1 MGVLTQGRLPPEPR
15 FTLPPC
21 SRTGPRGRERGF
33 TLRGGG
39 PLTREQL
46 LLTRQEREQQVLSTC
61 WAPPVPTSPTLP
73 WPRSFAN
80 PPAASGWRKAP
91 GDNPRLRN
99 RLEGQGGR
107 WSPASGQ
114 TSGLGTGATKGFDIF
129 SCPRLGLGVLPH
141 LSLPAW
147 SSSSPDL
154 VLGLKVNPSPAAL
167 SQHPGPSAGSACPP
181 AAPGYLCFI

>member
-1 MGVLTQGRLPPEPR
+1 MGERLYAEGRGSPDSGAATSDQAGKGTAGTQH
-15 FTLPPC
+15 
-21 SRTGPRGRERGF
+21 
-33 TLRGGG
+33 
-39 PLTREQL
+39 L
-46 LLTRQEREQQVLSTC
+46 LGALYQPAIQQG
-61 WAPPVPTSPTLP
+61 PPVPTSATLP

-80 PPAASGWRKAP
+80 PPAASGCRKVP

-129 SCPRLGLGVLPH
+129 SCPRLGLGVLPS